1 MLRNKNLVLKK
12 RVSKL
17 LEYKSNN
24 FKKKFY
30 LLSSL
35 VNSNINK
42 NEKLMNE
49 FSCLCNSL
57 IESNAVKPSLDS
69 INELLLKSFSN
80 NYKKVENYNKFI
92 DLKFKQNLNESLIE
106 SELNL
111 IEIKNISLDA
121 KLYDILIE
129 SIKNKRSLL
138 FETESFEDEEKSIRN
153 ARKAYFDELKKQNDF
168 FFGTSSS
175 KPDASLESTFDEI
188 PDYEPGDAIVNIED
202 DMLDYDSQTKHIK
215 SDKFDKT
222 RRKPV
227 LSKDEKIKNAAF
239 NSLKSVTEKRNFII
253 VDEIK
258 KYLIVMK
265 VPNYTKQFSKSMFD
279 QEAIKFEKTGKLVS
293 SISMASSGLT
303 QQKIDE
309 YKQQL
314 FDYIKEKNYNFALM
328 SETYLGKLLVKSA
341 GSYKENVDEFFEWLN
356 LEYPKGVISNAAQ
369 EDDYEILSDSEVE
382 SLNRYNEYYDNHIK
396 YSDDKPID
404 IEEFELLPVDEQ
416 DYLVTKS
423 RELISNDE
431 DHIDVDD
438 FETNSPETN
447 LTIITH
453 MLDDYG
459 TIEEKEDGTIK
470 IKVDGKKFKPTQISR
485 EQYVKA
491 LSEYDALKQLMK
503 KMTRADGSNAGIIQG
518 AKMSAEEIEDFFNKL
533 SSDITRKGEGK
544 GLTLNDIAAA
554 SRGNFSGGSGIKR
567 VLINSWNKLSFYSI
581 LDQDQ
586 KSRIY
591 ELFADRFFEGLELL
605 GLIKDKTDDD
615 EEETVVSLETIDK
628 KIDDLIAKITV
639 DSELDSEEKKKKKLD
654 IKAKHE
660 KYKQEYE
667 DMLLVTS
674 QSYEKIKKVIVNKQ
688 NIKNFLDGTMYSEI
702 MEFKSES
709 DDETS
714 NMDRI
719 VFEKLNEISQ
729 FFILYEVLYKKSG
742 LRFFI
747 TEILDE
753 YFKINY
759 ANVDIER
766 QIGKKVKDYF
776 NDKYPTAR
784 IDASNNITGSTDVES
799 CNVDE
804 GRMLFNPVV
813 RWIVGKTGY
822 KFSKK
827 GLKSAADQQDSRRE
841 FFVNNFVDIVKK
853 YNEKDAKVKLEGLNG
868 GEFELDDAL
877 DLYYDINDP
886 NGIIGKFVKEN
897 LENFSEDL
905 CDDIENFIMG
915 IKQDEL
921 CTMCITALG
930 YSELHNSS
938 DLFITGKEETESRNK
953 TKTDAVNYRKQFG
966 KEISAISSEY

>member
-1 MLRNKNLVLKK
+1 MLKSKNLVLKK

-17 LEYKSNN
+17 LEYKSND

-106 SELNL
+106 SELDL
-111 IEIKNISLDA
+111 IQIKNISLDA
-121 KLYDILIE
+121 KLYDTLIE

-138 FETESFEDEEKSIRN
+138 FENDSIEDEERSARN

-168 FFGTSSS
+168 FFGTSTS
-175 KPDASLESTFDEI
+175 KTETELEDTFDETS
-188 PDYEPGDAIVNIED
+188 DYEPGDAIVDFKD
-202 DMLDYDSQTKHIK
+202 DVIDYDSQTKHVK
-215 SDKFDKT
+215 SDKFDKLD
-222 RRKPV
+222 RKPV

-239 NSLKSVTEKRNFII
+239 NSLKTNTEKRNFII
-253 VDEIK
+253 IDEIK
-258 KYLIVMK
+258 KYLIVMR
-265 VPNYTKQFSKSMFD
+265 VPNYTKQFSKSLFD

-341 GSYKENVDEFFEWLN
+341 GSYKENIDEFFEWLN
-356 LEYPKGVISNAAQ
+356 LEYPKGGISNITQ
-369 EDDYEILSDSEVE
+369 EDEYETLSDSEVE
-382 SLNRYNEYYDNHIK
+382 SLHRYNEYYDNHIK
-396 YSDDKPID
+396 YSDEEPID
-404 IEEFELLPVDEQ
+404 IEEFELLPIDKQ

-431 DHIDVDD
+431 DYTDIDD
-438 FETNSPETN
+438 FETNSPEAN

-485 EQYVKA
+485 EQYIKA

-503 KMTRADGSNAGIIQG
+503 KVTRSDGSSASLTQG

-533 SSDITRKGEGK
+533 SSDITKKGEGK
-544 GLTLNDIAAA
+544 GLTLNDIAIA
-554 SRGNFSGGSGIKR
+554 SRGNFSGASGIKR

-581 LDQDQ
+581 LDEDQ
-586 KSRIY
+586 KARIY

-605 GLIKDKTDDD
+605 GLIKDKSDD
-615 EEETVVSLETIDK
+615 EEETVISLETIDK
-628 KIDDLIAKITV
+628 KIDELIARITV
-639 DSELDSEEKKKKKLD
+639 DNDLDSEEKKKKKLD

-667 DMLLVTS
+667 DMLLMTS

-702 MEFKSES
+702 MEFKSEFG
-709 DDETS
+709 DETS
-714 NMDRI
+714 NMDKI

-729 FFILYEVLYKKSG
+729 FFILYEILYKKSG

-753 YFKINY
+753 YFKKNY
-759 ANVDIER
+759 ANIDIER

-776 NDKYPTAR
+776 NSKYPTAR

-799 CNVDE
+799 CKVEE
-804 GRMLFNPVV
+804 GRILFNPVV
-813 RWIVGKTGY
+813 RWIIGKTGY

-827 GLKSAADQQDSRRE
+827 GLKSVADQQDSRRE
-841 FFVNNFVDIVKK
+841 FFINNFVDIVRK
-853 YNEKDAKVKLEGLNG
+853 YNETDAKVKLEGLNG
-868 GEFELDDAL
+868 DEFELDDAL

-886 NGIIGKFVKEN
+886 SGIIGKFVKEN
-897 LENFSEDL
+897 LENASDDL
-905 CDDIENFIMG
+905 CDDIEDYIMN

-930 YSELHNSS
+930 YSELHNGS

-953 TKTDAVNYRKQFG
+953 IKTDAANYRKQFG
-966 KEISAISSEY
+966 KEISTISSEY

>member
-1 MLRNKNLVLKK
+1 MLKSKNLVLKK

-17 LEYKSNN
+17 LEYKSND

-69 INELLLKSFSN
+69 INNLLLKSFSN

-106 SELNL
+106 SELDL
-111 IEIKNISLDA
+111 IQIKNISLDA
-121 KLYDILIE
+121 KLYDTLIE

-138 FETESFEDEEKSIRN
+138 FENDSIEDEERSARN

-168 FFGTSSS
+168 FFGTSTS
-175 KPDASLESTFDEI
+175 KTETELEDTFDETS
-188 PDYEPGDAIVNIED
+188 DYEPGDAIVDFKD
-202 DMLDYDSQTKHIK
+202 DVIDYDSQTKHVK
-215 SDKFDKT
+215 SDKFDKLD
-222 RRKPV
+222 RKPV

-239 NSLKSVTEKRNFII
+239 NSLKTNTEKRNFII
-253 VDEIK
+253 IDEIK
-258 KYLIVMK
+258 KYLIVMR
-265 VPNYTKQFSKSMFD
+265 VPNYTKQFSKSLFD

-341 GSYKENVDEFFEWLN
+341 GSYKENIDEFFEWLN
-356 LEYPKGVISNAAQ
+356 LEYPKGGISNITQ
-369 EDDYEILSDSEVE
+369 EDEYETLSDSEVE
-382 SLNRYNEYYDNHIK
+382 SLHRYNEYYDNHIK
-396 YSDDKPID
+396 YSDEEPID
-404 IEEFELLPVDEQ
+404 IEEFELLPIDKQ

-431 DHIDVDD
+431 DYTDIDD
-438 FETNSPETN
+438 FETNSPEAN

-485 EQYVKA
+485 EQYIKA

-503 KMTRADGSNAGIIQG
+503 KVTRSDGSSASLTQG

-533 SSDITRKGEGK
+533 SSDITKKGEGK
-544 GLTLNDIAAA
+544 GLTLNDIAIA
-554 SRGNFSGGSGIKR
+554 SRGNFSGASGIKR

-581 LDQDQ
+581 LDEDQ
-586 KSRIY
+586 KARIY

-605 GLIKDKTDDD
+605 GLIKDKSDD
-615 EEETVVSLETIDK
+615 EEETVISLETIDK
-628 KIDDLIAKITV
+628 KIDELIARITV
-639 DSELDSEEKKKKKLD
+639 DNDLDSEEKKKKKLD

-667 DMLLVTS
+667 DMLLMTS

-702 MEFKSES
+702 MEFKSEFG
-709 DDETS
+709 DETS
-714 NMDRI
+714 NMDKI

-729 FFILYEVLYKKSG
+729 FFILYEILYKKSG

-753 YFKINY
+753 YFKKNY
-759 ANVDIER
+759 ANIDIER

-776 NDKYPTAR
+776 NSKYPTAR

-799 CNVDE
+799 CKVEE
-804 GRMLFNPVV
+804 GRILFNPVV
-813 RWIVGKTGY
+813 RWIIGKTGY

-827 GLKSAADQQDSRRE
+827 GLKSVADQQDSRRE
-841 FFVNNFVDIVKK
+841 FFINNFVDIVRK
-853 YNEKDAKVKLEGLNG
+853 YNETDAKVKLEGLNG
-868 GEFELDDAL
+868 DEFELDDAL

-886 NGIIGKFVKEN
+886 SGIIGKFVKEN
-897 LENFSEDL
+897 LENASDDL
-905 CDDIENFIMG
+905 CDDIEDYIMN

-930 YSELHNSS
+930 YSELHNGS

-953 TKTDAVNYRKQFG
+953 IKTDAANYRKQFG
-966 KEISAISSEY
+966 KEISTISSEY